1 MRIHPYR
8 SRDLITLIELQQVAS
23 KIDGN
28 QESIAE
34 LEAWLNNPAMD
45 AEANTFVITDDDDE
59 LNQWG
64 QAGTLDGVDG
74 EIVGYT
80 TLRFAQD
87 EHSYHFLCL
96 GTVHPQFRRQG
107 AGRLLL
113 IGARNR
119 ARLVASEFEFE
130 AEQEGIPVYFEAQL
144 PTTDPASPRLA
155 EKFEM
160 QYVENAGQDGMHLY
174 RADL

>member
-8 SRDLITLIELQQVAS
+8 SRDVMTLIQLQQVAS
-23 KIDGN
+23 EIDGN
-28 QESIAE
+28 QESVAE
-34 LEAWLNNPAMD
+34 LEAWLNNPEMD

-80 TLRFAQD
+80 TLQLSQD
-87 EHSYHFLCL
+87 EQGYHYLCR
-96 GTVHPQFRRQG
+96 GTVHPQFRRQN

-130 AEQEGIPVYFEAQL
+130 AEQEGIPIFFEALL
-144 PTTDPASPRLA
+144 PTLDTASPQFA

-160 QYVENAGQDGMHLY
+160 QLVEGAIQDGMQLY
-174 RADL
+174 RAML

>member
-8 SRDLITLIELQQVAS
+8 SRDMTTLIELQQVAS

-28 QESIAE
+28 RESVAE
-34 LEAWLNNPAMD
+34 LEVWLDNPEMD
-45 AEANTFVITDDDDE
+45 AESNTFVITDDDDE

-64 QAGTLDGVDG
+64 QAGTLDGIEG

-87 EHSYHFLCL
+87 EQGYHFLCL
-96 GTVHPQFRRQG
+96 GAVHPQFRRQG

-113 IGARNR
+113 VGARNR
-119 ARLVASEFEFE
+119 ARLLASDFEFE

-144 PTTDPASPRLA
+144 PIHDPASPRLA
-155 EKFEM
+155 AKFEM
-160 QYVENAGQDGMHLY
+160 QPLESTIQNGMQLY
-174 RADL
+174 RTEL